1 MVKFKVLVVFL
12 FIFGCTQKP
21 TEAFLIDKEIM
32 KLHDEAMANA
42 ANLLNLKNDI
52 NLKSDSALDITLKDS
67 LQGIAFKLKKA
78 DKMMLDW
85 MHQYNSPNLKS
96 DTALNYLIKQL
107 VKIKAVHET
116 TFESINEAKTILK
129 K

>member
-1 MVKFKVLVVFL
+1 MEKIKVLVVFL

-32 KLHDEAMANA
+32 KLHDEAMANS

-52 NLKSDSALDITLKDS
+52 NLKSDSVINITIKDS

-85 MHQYNSPNLKS
+85 MHQYKSPNLKS
-96 DTALNYLIKQL
+96 DTAVKYLMNQL
-107 VKIKAVHET
+107 VKIKAVHEI
-116 TFESINEAKTILK
+116 TFESIKEAKTILK

>member
-1 MVKFKVLVVFL
+1 MEKIKVLVVFL
-12 FIFGCTQKP
+12 FIFGCNQKP

-32 KLHDEAMANA
+32 KLHDEAMANS

-52 NLKSDSALDITLKDS
+52 NLKSDSVIDITIKDS

-85 MHQYNSPNLKS
+85 MHQYKSPNLNS
-96 DTALNYLIKQL
+96 DTAVKYLMNQL
-107 VKIKAVHET
+107 VKIKAVHEI
-116 TFESINEAKTILK
+116 TFESIKEAKTILK